1 MVVPYA
7 KRGLYDWLVQRVSA
21 VLILSYVVG
30 LSVYWCCYQPASF
43 ADWQLLFRS
52 PWFQW
57 TTLWVVIFIAWHAW
71 IGLWTVSTD
80 YMKCAVIRLA
90 FQIIVVALLL
100 FYIIWTVLILWK

>member
-52 PWFQW
+52 P
-57 TTLWVVIFIAWHAW
+57 
-71 IGLWTVSTD
+71 
-80 YMKCAVIRLA
+80 
-90 FQIIVVALLL
+90 
-100 FYIIWTVLILWK
+100 